1 MLRTGVK
8 LTNPPPAGRQ
18 LLLSKQLGNRWNP
31 ISLRI
36 VREDLLLFVCG
47 MWPITWRWP
56 VESVQ
61 LLRH

>member
-1 MLRTGVK
+1 MLHTGVK

-47 MWPITWRWP
+47 MWQSHGIA
-56 VESVQ
+56 VCQDDQ
-61 LLRH
+61 L